1 MSQSKPYH
9 IPHELYRDIVEALP
23 FAHGGERRIDS
34 SLLALACTSRVFQ
47 VEAERIIY
55 SNLDFNN
62 RKVNAPDI
70 NRVLHDRAAIY
81 VVNLSIY
88 GDQYLNLPFERM
100 EKLRSLTILP
110 LESHPI
116 SDLFGSLQK
125 NLAPNVLRKFTVAP
139 SAFDAL
145 LTGEHL
151 AFLGGQSDLRELCLP
166 SCGIEQPL
174 ACSFLPN
181 IDVADLGL
189 VSPTEICHL
198 ISSRPIRSLACKIS
212 HPNFSNMAFDGACLK
227 ILDVRFT
234 NLFSRVRW
242 MEFLESMV
250 TDCPSLRLLSIEI
263 PATSILKIIQN
274 ESFHAVINLLERWS
288 QLEAFSLAIQKP
300 SWLYLWLALLS
311 QRSRLSNIRSILLWG
326 GLEHLD
332 FGVELR
338 RDHPSKIGTEWIEY
352 PEVKVSEWR
361 KTWKSKA
368 LDSSLSSPDLNKSVR
383 KEVTV

>member
-100 EKLRSLTILP
+100 ERLRSLTILP
-110 LESHPI
+110 LEHHP
-116 SDLFGSLQK
+116 STLLFRSLH
-125 NLAPNVLRKFTVAP
+125 NSLPRNVLRRFTVAP

-145 LTGEHL
+145 LTDEHL
-151 AFLGGQSDLRELCLP
+151 AFLGGQSDILEIGLP
-166 SCGIEQPL
+166 SCGLERPL
-174 ACSFLPN
+174 APSFLPN
-181 IDVADLGL
+181 LDVVDIGL
-189 VSPTEICHL
+189 VSPTEICHFL
-198 ISSRPIRSLACKIS
+198 SSRPIRSLTFKIS
-212 HPNFSNMAFDGACLK
+212 HPNLSNMAVNGRHLK
-227 ILDVRFT
+227 VLNIKFVDS
-234 NLFSRVRW
+234 FSRVRW
-242 MEFLESMV
+242 MEFLESM
-250 TDCPSLRLLSIEI
+250 TKDCPSLRLLCIGFPAASISTAVE
-263 PATSILKIIQN
+263 N
-274 ESFHAVINLLERWS
+274 ESLHAVIDLLERWS
-288 QLEAFSLAIQKP
+288 QLEAFSIAIQRP

-311 QRSRLSNIRSILLWG
+311 QTSRLSHIRSILLWG
-326 GLEHLD
+326 GLDHLD

-338 RDHPSKIGTEWIEY
+338 RHHPSKIESNWFEY
-352 PEVKVSEWR
+352 PEVKVSDWR
-361 KTWKSKA
+361 KTWKSNA
-368 LDSSLSSPDLNKSVR
+368 LDK
-383 KEVTV
+383 